1 MVFFA
6 TLYFLTI
13 MGGELKI
20 NKILSA
26 VDLGPDTEK
35 VIAYALWL
43 SGAGGAE
50 KAEIDML
57 YVMDY
62 ALTPPGY
69 LMPYIEKEKKTDEK
83 ELEKWVLKLKPYGIA
98 SKHVIASGRLVETFN
113 VSTKDLNADI
123 LVLGHKSHMIRPS
136 SSERLIKS
144 LDIPMMVVRGKKSEN
159 ARLGSVNI
167 KRILCAVDF
176 SGPSKKALEFA
187 KLLSENTSSE
197 LTVAHVVSSVK
208 MEKGLQKWKD
218 MTEADRSGYKDAL
231 VKEAEERM
239 CSFLNVCDR
248 AKSVVRIGVP
258 YTAVNDIAAEIDVD
272 LIVMG
277 ARGLSYTKGVM
288 LGSVSE
294 SIIKS
299 SPCPA
304 VITR

>member
-1 MVFFA
+1 MD
-6 TLYFLTI
+6 
-13 MGGELKI
+13 GELRT

-26 VDLGPDTEK
+26 IDLGTDTEK

-43 SGAGGAE
+43 SKAGGAE

-69 LMPYIEKEKKTDEK
+69 LMPYIEKEKKTDEE
-83 ELEKWVLKLKPYGIA
+83 ELEKWAAKLRPYGIA
-98 SKHVIASGRLVETFN
+98 SKHIIATGRLVETFN
-113 VSTKDLNADI
+113 ASVKGLNADI

-144 LDIPMMVVRGKKSEN
+144 LDIPMLVVRGKKSEN

-176 SGPSKKALEFA
+176 SEPSKKALEFA
-187 KLLSENTSSE
+187 HFLSEKNSSE
-197 LTVAHVVSSVK
+197 LTVVHVVSSIK

-218 MTEADRSGYKDAL
+218 MSDADRSGYKDAL
-231 VKEAEERM
+231 IKEAEEQM
-239 CSFLNVCDR
+239 CSFLNICNG
-248 AKSVVRIGVP
+248 AESVVKIGDP
-258 YTAVNDIAAEIDVD
+258 YIAINEIASERDAD

-277 ARGLSYTKGVM
+277 ARGLSYAKGVI

-294 SIIKS
+294 SIIKT
-299 SPCPA
+299 SPCPVA
-304 VITR
+304 IIR